1 MIKGIFDNPLELI
14 EVTQDNF
21 KECKDFV
28 GNCLCDVYHEH
39 LNKKYE
45 FVYQDGFD
53 WIRVPVGDF
62 IYKYKIPN
70 QNKTKF
76 IHITKEMMDNLFEIN
91 CQKFSKH
98 LN

>member
-39 LNKKYE
+39 LNKK
-45 FVYQDGFD
+45 
-53 WIRVPVGDF
+53 I
-62 IYKYKIPN
+62 
-70 QNKTKF
+70 
-76 IHITKEMMDNLFEIN
+76 
-91 CQKFSKH
+91 
-98 LN
+98 